1 MRKLV
6 IVAFLS
12 VLLVGC
18 DGSEQTQAETTAALP
33 KPWQWK
39 PEKVELKLTASK
51 PGISAGGL
59 GSNILS
65 TRCTPKG
72 RGVADRYSRFTC
84 DTRYGGSQG
93 SETTVLSVRVLPV
106 GSGKFCIV
114 AVTFPE
120 PSRQVLFRRRFFRQA
135 WALAQEARVRLPE
148 PRRNS
153 LRRETSGRD
162 SRVAYC

>member
-1 MRKLV
+1 MRKVVL
-6 IVAFLS
+6 VAFLS

-18 DGSEQTQAETTAALP
+18 GGSEPTQAETIAALPKP

-93 SETTVLSVRVLPV
+93 SETTVLSVRVVPV

-114 AVTFPE
+114 AVTFPNR
-120 PSRQVLFRRRFFRQA
+120 PGRFFSVDA
-135 WALAQEARVRLPE
+135 SSGKPGPWLKKPE
-148 PRRNS
+148 FACPNP
-153 LRRETSGRD
+153 G
-162 SRVAYC
+162 VAP

>member
-1 MRKLV
+1 MICRCRRRWRKLV

-12 VLLVGC
+12 VLLLGC
-18 DGSEQTQAETTAALP
+18 DGSGQTQAETTAALP

-59 GSNILS
+59 ESNILS

-72 RGVADRYSRFTC
+72 PGVAGRYSRFTC

-93 SETTVLSVRVLPV
+93 SETTVLRFVCLPV
-106 GSGKFCIV
+106 GSGKFCIC
-114 AVTFPE
+114 AVTFPDR
-120 PSRQVLFRRRFFRQA
+120 PGQFLF
-135 WALAQEARVRLPE
+135 LELLPA
-148 PRRNS
+148 S
-153 LRRETSGRD
+153 LGLG
-162 SRVAYC
+162 